1 MTPAAAP
8 AGRSRGAAGRP
19 RVLDRPLTSYY
30 LVLGVSGIL
39 VGVGLVMVLSASS
52 VTSYRTFGSSY
63 TLFNRQAVWAL
74 VGAALLLA
82 GSRLPAR
89 AWRLLAYPM
98 LLASVALLLLVFMPG
113 LGVEVN
119 GNQNWVY
126 FGGPFRLQPSEAAK
140 LAILLWGADLLTR
153 KERLLVQWK
162 HLIVPLVPVAAVV
175 IALVL
180 MGGDLG
186 TGLVLIGVVGA
197 LLFFAGAPLRLFG
210 GLLAVAVL
218 LVTWLAMSAEYRVDR
233 LESWLNPFAD
243 YRNSGWQAARGI
255 FALATGGWWGLGL
268 GASREK
274 WGTLPAAHT
283 DFIFAVIGEELGL
296 LGSIGVLVLFLTLGY
311 AGFRIA
317 SRSSD
322 GFVRLAAAAAT
333 FWLVLQATMNIGA
346 VLGLVPITGI
356 TLPLVSYGGSSLLPT
371 MLALG
376 MLLSFAR
383 AEPGAQA
390 ALLAQ
395 RRGWLAAL
403 RRGWPARRG
412 GPKQRGQQ
420 GQQGKPGHQRRPGG
434 QGLYGQGWQRQE
446 G

>member
-1 MTPAAAP
+1 MTTTVTPAPGGRLASAA
-8 AGRSRGAAGRP
+8 RL
-19 RVLDRPLTSYY
+19 LDRPLTSYY
-30 LVLGVSGIL
+30 LLLGVSGIL
-39 VGVGLVMVLSASS
+39 IGLGLVMVLSASS
-52 VTSYRTFGSSY
+52 VLSYRTYGSSY

-74 VGAALLLA
+74 VGAVLLLA
-82 GSRLPAR
+82 GSRLSVR
-89 AWRLLAYPM
+89 AWRLLSYPM
-98 LLASVALLLLVFMPG
+98 LLGAIVLLALVFVPG
-113 LGVEVN
+113 LGIEVN

-140 LAILLWGADLLTR
+140 LAVVLWGADLLTR
-153 KERLLVQWK
+153 KERLLFQWK
-162 HLIVPLVPVAAVV
+162 HLIVPLVPVSGMV

-180 MGGDLG
+180 VGGDLG
-186 TGLVLIGVVGA
+186 TSLVLIAIVGA
-197 LLFFAGAPLRLFG
+197 LLFFVGAPMRLFG
-210 GLLAVAVL
+210 GLLVL
-218 LVTWLAMSAEYRVDR
+218 AGLVVSWLAMSAAYRVDR

-296 LGSIGVLVLFLTLGY
+296 LGSIGVLVLFLALGY

-317 SRSSD
+317 LRSSD
-322 GFVRLAAAAAT
+322 RFVRLAAAAAT
-333 FWLVLQATMNIGA
+333 SWLVLQAVVNIGA

-383 AEPGAQA
+383 GEPGAEEALA
-390 ALLAQ
+390 AR
-395 RRGWLAAL
+395 RRGSLAAL
-403 RRGWPARRG
+403 RRRRHG
-412 GPKQRGQQ
+412 
-420 GQQGKPGHQRRPGG
+420 
-434 QGLYGQGWQRQE
+434 E
-446 G
+446 E

>member
-1 MTPAAAP
+1 MTSAAP
-8 AGRSRGAAGRP
+8 ATDRGRLAGAA

-39 VGVGLVMVLSASS
+39 VGLGLVMVLSASS
-52 VTSYRTFGSSY
+52 VTSYRTYGSSY

-74 VGAALLLA
+74 VGAVLLLA
-82 GSRLPAR
+82 GSRLSVR
-89 AWRLLAYPM
+89 AWRLLAYP
-98 LLASVALLLLVFMPG
+98 LLAGSLVLLALVFVPG

-140 LAILLWGADLLTR
+140 LAIVLWGADLLTR

-175 IALVL
+175 LMLVL

-186 TGLVLIGVVGA
+186 TALVLIGIVGA

-210 GLLAVAVL
+210 GLLTVAVL

-296 LGSIGVLVLFLTLGY
+296 LGSIGVLLLFLALGY

-322 GFVRLAAAAAT
+322 CFVRLAAAAAT
-333 FWLVLQATMNIGA
+333 FWLVLQATVNIGA
-346 VLGLVPITGI
+346 VLGLVPITGM

-383 AEPGAQA
+383 GEPGAEA
-390 ALLAQ
+390 ALMAR
-395 RRGWLAAL
+395 RRGWLAA
-403 RRGWPARRG
+403 ARRRLR
-412 GPKQRGQQ
+412 P
-420 GQQGKPGHQRRPGG
+420 RR
-434 QGLYGQGWQRQE
+434 E

>member
-1 MTPAAAP
+1 MTVGAT
-8 AGRSRGAAGRP
+8 AAGTER
-19 RVLDRPLTSYY
+19 RGLAAVLDRPLTSYY
-30 LVLGVSGIL
+30 LMLGGSGIL
-39 VGVGLVMVLSASS
+39 VGLGLVMVLSASS
-52 VTSYRTFGSSY
+52 VTSYRAFGSSY
-63 TLFNRQAVWAL
+63 TLFNRQAVWAV

-89 AWRLLAYPM
+89 AWRLLAYP
-98 LLASVALLLLVFMPG
+98 LLLGALVLLGLVFVPG

-140 LAILLWGADLLTR
+140 LAVVLWGADLLTR

-162 HLIVPLVPVAAVV
+162 HLIVPLVPVAAVL

-186 TGLVLIGVVGA
+186 TGLVLIGIVGA

-210 GLLAVAVL
+210 GLLTISVL

-255 FALATGGWWGLGL
+255 FALAAGGWWGRGL

-317 SRSSD
+317 SRSCD
-322 GFVRLAAAAAT
+322 CFVRLAAAAAT
-333 FWLVLQATMNIGA
+333 FWLVLQATVNIGA

-371 MLALG
+371 MLAVG

-383 AEPGAQA
+383 SEPGAEA
-390 ALLAQ
+390 ALAAR
-395 RRGWLAAL
+395 RRGWLATV
-403 RRGWPARRG
+403 RRRMRSRSMRPMVRG
-412 GPKQRGQQ
+412 G
-420 GQQGKPGHQRRPGG
+420 
-434 QGLYGQGWQRQE
+434 
-446 G
+446 